1 MRRDK
6 FLKLMEASYDR
17 RTEISIRKS
26 EDYASD
32 VECLGNFKRCAQIL
46 SALFNY
52 PFKPSDVAI
61 IYSVLKIDRF
71 CNLRHNSKTP
81 SNEGL
86 LDTIDDL
93 KNYCDFIEAAFIEET
108 KGEK

>member
-1 MRRDK
+1 
-6 FLKLMEASYDR
+6 MEASYDR

-71 CNLRHNSKTP
+71 CNLRHNSKSP

-93 KNYCDFIEAAFIEET
+93 KNYCDFIEGCTFEEME